1 MATNDL
7 APDIWEPYDD
17 AWKKFVKTYTM
28 LGLSST
34 PRAARH
40 MRQRFKTQLLASRA
54 VRKTTA
60 GTWIA
65 RKDEFPL
72 VVFDLITGTPE
83 EILRHA
89 EERETQIA

>member
-1 MATNDL
+1 MAINDL

-40 MRQRFKTQLLASRA
+40 MRQRFKAQLLASRA

-65 RKDEFPL
+65 RKDEFPR
-72 VVFDLITGTPE
+72 VAFDLITNTPE
-83 EILRHA
+83 EILRNA
-89 EERETQIA
+89 QACERQLD